1 MKHFLAIPLL
11 ALLITSCNKNEEIVK
26 DKVEQNQELLRGV
39 WETGEKIS
47 IKETGSSSTQQH
59 SNLQEFNFTSTE
71 KLTCKYCYGYVDYNW
86 SCTAN
91 KIILPGLSEEIEE
104 YEIIL
109 LNSEELIF
117 EGSRT
122 YIDEDNI
129 SVTHKIRIELK
140 RFE

>member
-1 MKHFLAIPLL
+1 MKYFLAIPLF

-26 DKVEQNQELLRGV
+26 DKVEQNQELMMGV
-39 WETGEKIS
+39 WETGEKLS
-47 IKETGSSSTQQH
+47 IKETETST
-59 SNLQEFNFTSTE
+59 STCINDIKEFSFTSTE
-71 KLTCKYCYGYVDYNW
+71 KLTCKYCYGSFDYNW
-86 SCTAN
+86 SCTAD